1 METNERFDLDDRMLK
16 LHMKVVRIKLAD
28 CMQAY
33 LLAFN

>member
-1 METNERFDLDDRMLK
+1 METNERFDLDDRMLR

-28 CMQAY
+28 CMQTY